1 MIPLDMREGETVAGY
16 VARKN
21 AALIE
26 NRIKHEWLNAVHPD
40 LLSALLAW
48 GTASPGEERAASWVP
63 VERYLVANLKDDP
76 A

>member
-1 MIPLDMREGETVAGY
+1 MIPLDMREGETVAAY
-16 VARKN
+16 VSRKN

-40 LLSALLAW
+40 LLTALYAW
-48 GTASPGEERAASWVP
+48 VTSSQGEERSTSWVP